1 MNFFFEIILTAN
13 FLHDPFSNASLTSP
27 HAPLEEKTEHASL
40 VNIVLQFPNSFNTFD
55 TSVEIFIQIQ
65 TKPNFVKL
73 SFKVRCGWIF
83 VAIYL
88 RLLLYAKT
96 NFKILE
102 FYDKEFKSNPHFY
115 MYYLLVPSDVF
126 SSLVQAVTSQ
136 AENCEH
142 LNEVFIE

>member
-1 MNFFFEIILTAN
+1 MKNTDLRRLLVKTILI
-13 FLHDPFSNASLTSP
+13 L
-27 HAPLEEKTEHASL
+27 
-40 VNIVLQFPNSFNTFD
+40 
-55 TSVEIFIQIQ
+55 
-65 TKPNFVKL
+65 
-73 SFKVRCGWIF
+73 KVRCGWIF

-96 NFKILE
+96 IFKILE
-102 FYDKEFKSNPHFY
+102 FYDKEFKRYPHFY
-115 MYYLLVPSDVF
+115 MYYFPVPSDIF